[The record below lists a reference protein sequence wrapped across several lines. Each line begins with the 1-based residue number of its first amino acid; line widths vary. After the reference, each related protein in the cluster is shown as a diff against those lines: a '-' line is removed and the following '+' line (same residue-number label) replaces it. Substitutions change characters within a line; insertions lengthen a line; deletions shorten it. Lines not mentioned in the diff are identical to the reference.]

1 MIRKFLQKI
10 FKTVS
15 YSFFLK
21 IHGKIIKSITS
32 DNDHRIKMKAI
43 NIGKNLKYNI
53 YKISDGRLYTDRI
66 HDTAVILDNK
76 IIKEPSFQLRY
87 KDASEIYNS
96 KIEDNVVFT
105 KGTPRILKN
114 LKGKVLSMLTGGG
127 ANNNYWHWLFDVLP
141 RLDLCSKYINL
152 EEINYFLFP
161 SLLRKFQNETLDCLD
176 IPINKRLSSEKFRHI
191 KTNELIVTD
200 HPVVI
205 TGNVSKDMQNMPN
218 WIMQWLKNSFI
229 KNDKKKDKKNKI
241 YIDRKD
247 TTYANLRIIANEKE
261 VKNHLL
267 ENDFIPVNLGDINFS
282 EQVDL
287 FNNADCIAGLHGAG
301 FANIVFCQPGTKVIE
316 FRSLNAGP
324 VIENL
329 ANINNLNYH
338 SIVKEDTPIQKY
350 GFPNQQGSIEIP
362 ITQLSE
368 MLKN

>member
-21 IHGKIIKSITS
+21 IHGKIIESITCE
-32 DNDHRIKMKAI
+32 NDHRIEVKTI
-43 NIGKNLKYNI
+43 NDEKNLKYNI
-53 YKISDGRLYTDRI
+53 YKINNGRLYTDRI
-66 HDTAVILDNK
+66 HDTAILLDNK

-87 KDASEIYNS
+87 KAASEIYNS
-96 KIEDNVVFT
+96 KIKDNVVFT

-141 RLDLCSKYINL
+141 RLGLCSRHINL
-152 EEINYFLFP
+152 EEINYFLLP
-161 SLLRKFQNETLDCLD
+161 SLLRKFQNETLDCLN
-176 IPINKRLSSEKFRHI
+176 IPMNKRLSSEKFRHI
-191 KTNELIVTD
+191 KANELIVTD
-200 HPVVI
+200 HPVVV
-205 TGNVSKDMQNMPN
+205 TGNVSKDMQNMPS
-218 WIMQWLKNSFI
+218 WIMQWLKKNFI
-229 KNDKKKDKKNKI
+229 RENKNNNKKNRI

-247 TTYANLRIIANEKE
+247 TKYANLRTIANEKE
-261 VKNHLL
+261 VKNYLL
-267 ENDFIPVNLGDINFS
+267 ENDFISLNLGDINFS
-282 EQVDL
+282 KQVEL

-301 FANIVFCQPGTKVIE
+301 FANIVFCQTGTKVIE

-338 SIVKEDTPIQKY
+338 SIIKEDTPIQKY

-362 ITQLSE
+362 IDQLSE